1 MAATKIRSLIDLDQ
15 SPLPPSP
22 PAAAA
27 AAAAVDDDDDMQAE
41 IGHVNI

>member
-1 MAATKIRSLIDLDQ
+1 MHTHSYDD
-15 SPLPPSP
+15 
-22 PAAAA
+22 AAAA